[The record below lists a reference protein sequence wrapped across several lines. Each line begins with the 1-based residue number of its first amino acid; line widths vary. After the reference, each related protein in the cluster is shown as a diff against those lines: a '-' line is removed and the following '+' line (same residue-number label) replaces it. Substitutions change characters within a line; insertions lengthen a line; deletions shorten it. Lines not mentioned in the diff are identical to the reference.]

1 MLTAALAFTTALL
14 AYVVWGK
21 SRRRP
26 VDIILPPNAGIDELF
41 RSMAALTWGRVVDGN
56 RVEIIQN
63 HAFFDA
69 LLDDIERATHHIHF
83 ETFLWR
89 DGSNS
94 DRFANALAA
103 KAQNGVNVRVLVDQR
118 GAKKT
123 SPSVWAK
130 MRAAGVDFRVFH
142 RMRFTE
148 FAFYNHRDHRKIAV
162 IDGRIAYT
170 FGHGVADMWGSTP
183 EHRTGWRDTAIRI
196 EGPVV
201 NEMQTAFL
209 DNWVRSAGVVPANDD
224 GYFPILERKGDTP
237 IHVAYLAP
245 RETESAV
252 QRLYYFALAASQR
265 EMLIQNPYFLPDRHA
280 LRLFADARKRGVKIT
295 LMTPTAAESDFSIVQ
310 HASHYHYGPLL
321 RSGVRVVEYTR
332 GMHQKV
338 FVIDDRWALIGSANF
353 DPRSFRINDEITVA
367 MCDANIAAELRRTF
381 EEDLQYTEEW
391 TLERWNDRSIGH
403 KLWDRFAALLKREL

>member
-1 MLTAALAFTTALL
+1 MLTVALAFATVLL

-26 VDIILPPNAGIDELF
+26 VDIIVPPDDGIDQLF

-56 RVEIIQN
+56 RVTIVQN
-63 HAFFDA
+63 HEFFDA
-69 LLDDIERATHHIHF
+69 LLRDIESAQQHVHF

-94 DRFANALAA
+94 DRFANALAE
-103 KAQNGVNVRVLVDQR
+103 KARNGVAVRVLVDQR

-123 SPSVWAK
+123 SPIVWAK
-130 MRAAGVDFRVFH
+130 MRDGGVDFRVFH

-162 IDGRIAYT
+162 IDGRVAYT
-170 FGHGVADMWGSTP
+170 FGHGIADMWGSTP
-183 EHRTGWRDTAIRI
+183 EHLTGWRDTAIRI

-209 DNWVRSAGVVPANDD
+209 DNWVRSAGVAPTSDD
-224 GYFPILERKGDTP
+224 YFPIIERKGDTS

-252 QRLYYFALAASQR
+252 QRLYYFAIAAARR

-280 LRLFADARKRGVKIT
+280 LRLFADARKRGVDIT

-310 HASHYHYGPLL
+310 HASHHHYGPLL
-321 RSGVRVVEYTR
+321 RNGVRVVEYTR

-338 FVIDDRWALIGSANF
+338 VVIDGQWSLVGSANF

-367 MCDANIAAELRRTF
+367 MCDPNIAEELRRTF
-381 EEDLQYTEEW
+381 YEDVKYTEEW
-391 TLERWNDRSIGH
+391 TLERWNDRSFGH
-403 KLWDRFAALLKREL
+403 KLWDQFAALLKREL